1 VDDNIF
7 FDLAGKN
14 VLTEG
19 LIVCLQHDEHDDDDD
34 KDHND
39 NDNKEDDD
47 NDNKEDGR

>member
-1 VDDNIF
+1 
-7 FDLAGKN
+7 

-39 NDNKEDDD
+39 NDND
-47 NDNKEDGR
+47 NTNSIRIVLIPIVYELSQLRILI